1 MRDEFFRR
9 GPDLPPHGATGILGG
24 MNLLRRAFYLAARGY
39 WAIARPL
46 TLGVR
51 VIMQRGDEVLLVK
64 HTYQRHWYFP
74 GGLVE
79 RGETLDQAARREAR
93 EEVGAAL
100 GPLSLVGVFS
110 SFDEGKADHITV
122 FRCTEFTL
130 TQTTN
135 PEIERCAFFKLN
147 DLPPDVSAGT
157 RRRIALLLGDASAPV
172 YGLW

>member
-1 MRDEFFRR
+1 
-9 GPDLPPHGATGILGG
+9 
-24 MNLLRRAFYLAARGY
+24 MNFLRRAFYLAARGY
-39 WAIARPL
+39 WVVARPL

-79 RGETLDQAARREAR
+79 RGEMLDQAARREAR
-93 EEVGAAL
+93 EEVGATL

-110 SFDEGKADHITV
+110 NFDEGKADHITV

-130 TQTTN
+130 APSAS

-147 DLPPDVSAGT
+147 DLPADTSPGT
-157 RRRIALLLGDASAPV
+157 RRRISLLLNDPGAPV
-172 YGLW
+172 YGPW